1 VPIVVLTD
9 QDRTWRQLSLVW
21 GVTPFRVPHAASYDE
36 MAATARALVVRE
48 GLAATG
54 DRVVITAG
62 VPFDVPG
69 STNTLKVETI

>member
-1 VPIVVLTD
+1 V
-9 QDRTWRQLSLVW
+9 S
-21 GVTPFRVPHAASYDE
+21 PFLVPHSENYDQ
-36 MAATARALVVRE
+36 MAATARALVLRE
-48 GLAATG
+48 GLAVAG